1 MCQAYA
7 KKSLLLVK
15 KVQLRRK
22 YRTIYK
28 KAETMA
34 FKAKK
39 QKDYKNAS
47 KWFSTA
53 ARLRKRHT
61 EMYFDGKFDKGHKTY
76 YNNMLRAAEKCR
88 ITAINIKKQNQKKQ
102 RYYGTYY
109 CSHGKHNISLF
120 SYRTKEARYP
130 RDHGLIFRT

>member
-47 KWFSTA
+47 KWYAVTA
-53 ARLRKRHT
+53 MLRKSHAEIFYK
-61 EMYFDGKFDKGHKTY
+61 EMDKGHDKY
-76 YNNMLRAAEKCR
+76 YNNILRAAIKNAR
-88 ITAINIKKQNQKKQ
+88 KAINIENK
-102 RYYGTYY
+102 
-109 CSHGKHNISLF
+109 
-120 SYRTKEARYP
+120 
-130 RDHGLIFRT
+130 